1 MAGDVW
7 ENRRCRATDARPPA
21 FKRVRVRAVRQNG
34 KSERYEN
41 FAGTLPETSIS
52 RSSEGDAA
60 SSTEA
65 IVQPRY
71 ASTKAGRVGR
81 IVLLLVWESMTVE
94 NVNDSESTF
103 RESLAS
109 VESVE
114 RQPSGYE
121 KDMQLRRERN
131 RELLRS
137 LGLADHRAALAQGR
151 ETKVAP
157 KQPRK
162 RKPPVSTADVGRPR
176 RALRSAGPLR
186 ADTESNRSHFGIASD
201 ASLLDKSPSLG
212 RYAFWRIVLD
222 PEPHPTRV
230 PPSADTDNVLQTPD
244 KRGNHGAERSSLPAK
259 HSGIKPP
266 PPQRRRRLTAHERQE
281 RRAAMEA
288 RFCADLPR
296 EPAPYALQTSRDTG
310 ADRIPVAATV
320 VPPFTLWSIG
330 VTVHALGELV
340 CLPDDPV
347 TERKWFSSKLAMFA
361 HPFPCGYHASK
372 EHWHRR
378 WHMHIRR
385 DTARGGGP
393 TFTVRSEDGR
403 ECYTRHTPSHAWM
416 DACLASHAPGTRI
429 SGPLFY
435 GFSDPWLQ
443 RVIQRQ
449 LARRA
454 AIASGLGD
462 AVESLILGSYRQG

>member
-1 MAGDVW
+1 
-7 ENRRCRATDARPPA
+7 
-21 FKRVRVRAVRQNG
+21 
-34 KSERYEN
+34 
-41 FAGTLPETSIS
+41 
-52 RSSEGDAA
+52 
-60 SSTEA
+60 
-65 IVQPRY
+65 
-71 ASTKAGRVGR
+71 
-81 IVLLLVWESMTVE
+81 MTVE

-103 RESLAS
+103 GGSFAS
-109 VESVE
+109 VEAVE

-121 KDMQLRRERN
+121 KDTQLRRERN
-131 RELLRS
+131 RALLRS
-137 LGLADHRAALAQGR
+137 LGLTDHRAALAQGCK
-151 ETKVAP
+151 TKVAT

-162 RKPPVSTADVGRPR
+162 RKPPVSTTDAERPR
-176 RALRSAGPLR
+176 RALRSAGPLHTD
-186 ADTESNRSHFGIASD
+186 AESDSSHFGIASD
-201 ASLLDKSPSLG
+201 ASLLDKSASLG
-212 RYAFWRIVLD
+212 RYAFWQIVPD
-222 PEPHPTRV
+222 PEPRPTLP
-230 PPSADTDNVLQTPD
+230 PPSADADNVLQTPD
-244 KRGNHGAERSSLPAK
+244 KRASHGARRSPLRAD
-259 HSGIKPP
+259 HSGTKPP
-266 PPQRRRRLTAHERQE
+266 PSRRRRRLTEHERQE

-296 EPAPYALQTSRDTG
+296 EPAPYALRTSSDTG

-393 TFTVRSEDGR
+393 TFTVRSEDGC

-449 LARRA
+449 LAQRA
-454 AIASGLGD
+454 ATASGLGD
-462 AVESLILGSYRQG
+462 GVESLTLGSYRQR